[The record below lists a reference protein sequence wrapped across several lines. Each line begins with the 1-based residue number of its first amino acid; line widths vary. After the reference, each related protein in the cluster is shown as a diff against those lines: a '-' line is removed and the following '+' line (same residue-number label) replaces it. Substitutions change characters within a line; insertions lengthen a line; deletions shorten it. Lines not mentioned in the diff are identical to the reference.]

1 MTQKDKEPLSIP
13 QMFILVNHAR
23 EPIKSLIAFLY
34 VTASRISEVVKVFKP
49 EDVIL
54 LDYKEGIVV
63 LRLKVLKNPKQKH
76 RYVYLPM
83 NDPFLETALNYI
95 ATKQPGSPVWN
106 FSRQYAYSEIRKL
119 GWFIG
124 RKDLHPH
131 LFRHSRLTHL
141 ALYQG
146 FSESM
151 LQAYVGWA
159 NTQQAQRYV
168 NVHARQLVP
177 HLKGMINTYKQI
189 INMAQQ

>member
-1 MTQKDKEPLSIP
+1 MKTANNEPLSIP
-13 QMFILVNHAR
+13 QMFILVNHAK

-34 VTASRISEVVKVFKP
+34 ITASRISEVVRVFKP
-49 EDVIL
+49 EDIIQ
-54 LDYKEGIVV
+54 LDYKEGLAV
-63 LRLKVLKNPKQKH
+63 LRLKVLKNPNQKY
-76 RYVYLPM
+76 RFLYLPL

-95 ATKQPGSPVWN
+95 ATKQPGSPVWG
-106 FSRQYAYSEIRKL
+106 FSRQYAYREIRKL

-159 NTQQAQRYV
+159 NTEQAKRYV
-168 NVHARQLVP
+168 NVHARQLLP
-177 HLKGMINTYKQI
+177 HLIGMLNVYKQI
-189 INMAQQ
+189 INMAVQ